1 MRFLF
6 ISAYFGGHTILHQNH
21 YICIIPNKNKKEYD
35 SVNESK
41 AQYPAEQHLSNIY
54 KTVTISSMEEM
65 EKDNY
70 RHWLSLSPEQRLA
83 EHLQLLS
90 QIYKDKVEKANGI
103 LFDKIH
109 FH

>member
-1 MRFLF
+1 
-6 ISAYFGGHTILHQNH
+6 
-21 YICIIPNKNKKEYD
+21 
-35 SVNESK
+35 
-41 AQYPAEQHLSNIY
+41 
-54 KTVTISSMEEM
+54 MEEM